1 MYFSSF
7 SQWLFKIFT
16 ANEYQFPNVSTG
28 YQHPCSLITCISVCP
43 EKVIWVNPPI
53 CVSKIKP
60 SLASGGDLSVMD
72 CIILGTL
79 KSVDPVP
86 VPTHIYIY
94 ITLTITCVW
103 GQQNHSLNDTLSYS
117 VPERIGKTVAVESL
131 SVVICLFLCGPVSIS
146 PPLYLLIMPHYT
158 LELTLERTGSP
169 GVALCY

>member
-1 MYFSSF
+1 MVVQNFYCK
-7 SQWLFKIFT
+7 W
-16 ANEYQFPNVSTG
+16 
-28 YQHPCSLITCISVCP
+28 ISVSKCLY
-43 EKVIWVNPPI
+43 WVSASLLFNHLYQCLPWKSHMGQPPPI